1 MGAKSKS
8 LKERMKMD
16 ELERIRAKKMQ
27 ELLRRQNQ
35 AAGRS
40 MPNSPIQVT
49 DSDFES
55 LIQEYPLM
63 VVDCWATWCGPCVML
78 APVIDEL
85 ARDYAG
91 GIVFGKLDVDEN
103 PRTAMNFG
111 IMSVPTLLIIKNG
124 KLVDQIIGAVPR
136 DYIESKL
143 RKHM

>member
-1 MGAKSKS
+1 
-8 LKERMKMD
+8 MD
-16 ELERIRAKKMQ
+16 ELERIRARKMQ

>member
-1 MGAKSKS
+1 
-8 LKERMKMD
+8 MD
-16 ELERIRAKKMQ
+16 ELERIRARKMQ

-40 MPNSPIQVT
+40 VPDSPIQVT

-63 VVDCWATWCGPCVML
+63 VVDCWATWCGPCQML
-78 APVIDEL
+78 APVIDDL

-91 GIVFGKLDVDEN
+91 KIVFGKLDVDEN

>member
-1 MGAKSKS
+1 
-8 LKERMKMD
+8 MKMD
-16 ELERIRAKKMQ
+16 ELERIRARKMQ

-40 MPNSPIQVT
+40 MPDSPIQVT

-63 VVDCWATWCGPCVML
+63 VVDCWATWCGPCQML
-78 APVIDEL
+78 APVIDDL

-91 GIVFGKLDVDEN
+91 KIVFGKLDVDEN

-111 IMSVPTLLIIKNG
+111 IMSVPTLLIIKDG

-143 RKHM
+143 RKYM

>member
-1 MGAKSKS
+1 
-8 LKERMKMD
+8 MD
-16 ELERIRAKKMQ
+16 ELERIRARKMQ
-27 ELLRRQNQ
+27 ELLRRKTQ
-35 AAGRS
+35 ASGRS
-40 MPNSPIQVT
+40 MPDSPIKMT

-63 VVDCWATWCGPCVML
+63 VVDCWATWCGPCRML
-78 APVIDEL
+78 SPVIDEL

-91 GIVFGKLDVDEN
+91 RVVFGKLDVDEN

-124 KLVDQIIGAVPR
+124 KLIDQIIGVVPR

>member
-1 MGAKSKS
+1 
-8 LKERMKMD
+8 MD
-16 ELERIRAKKMQ
+16 ELERIRARKMQ

-63 VVDCWATWCGPCVML
+63 VVDCWATWCGPCQML

-91 GIVFGKLDVDEN
+91 RIVFGKLDVDEN
-103 PRTAMNFG
+103 PRTAINFG

-124 KLVDQIIGAVPR
+124 KMVDQIIGAVPR